1 MSNKKGGISGVKLN
15 LLEMGRCP
23 KPRFILFYAKKN
35 ETKRKQDLL
44 TFERNKA
51 DQCNNHIPLFQKS
64 CKGAYKRRPHNGT
77 EFLTALQSASGEFVQ
92 TRFAQT
98 RTNLMTPLQ
107 LPSSPK
113 LANRGG

>member
-1 MSNKKGGISGVKLN
+1 
-15 LLEMGRCP
+15 MGLCP

-35 ETKRKQDLL
+35 EPR
-44 TFERNKA
+44 
-51 DQCNNHIPLFQKS
+51 
-64 CKGAYKRRPHNGT
+64 KGAPKGT

-98 RTNLMTPLQ
+98 RTNFNPLQ

-113 LANRGG
+113 LANRGE